1 MEENFSSILLYIKY
15 DMNKFLVFF
24 IKRLPMIVLFF
35 TVSSFSQTVIVS
47 GEVVDNLGNYLP
59 GVSVLVEGTTNGVS
73 TDFNGAYVLNIKT
86 QNATIIFSYLGFETK
101 NIKVENQKK
110 INVILKESSDQ
121 LDEIQVVAFSKQ
133 KKNSVIGAI
142 TTLKVSELKQPTSNI
157 TNTLAGQISGLI
169 SYQRSGEPGA
179 DNAAFFI
186 RGVTTFGF
194 NNSPLILLDGLQITT
209 SDLARLEPDNIASFS
224 IMKDATATSLYG
236 ARGANGVVL
245 VTTKIGKKGKAKVSV
260 RYESSMSSPSKI
272 NSFLGA
278 VDYMELYNRAQRS
291 RDQSANLLY
300 SKQKIEGTRNGL
312 NPNIYPDVD
321 WYSELFKDFA
331 VNKRLNVNI
340 SGGGEVAQYYLSV
353 TNANE
358 TGLLKVD
365 PLNNFNNNIDINR
378 SNLRANININLS
390 KTTKVAAKFYSL
402 FERYNGPIVGASD
415 IFYQVAQANPANFPT
430 TYDTDDATA
439 NFNHTLFG
447 NKGNGGFPNPYAESV
462 RGFKDRF
469 SNTTLAQFKIN
480 QDLSFITDG
489 LKLRAMASV
498 RTYTENQNERSFTPF
513 YYGSNETQTPQ
524 GVVNSLY
531 QIQEGTEFLNDPT
544 IGNNGNSNFY
554 YEAVLE
560 YNKTL
565 KDKHEFGGLL
575 VSYFQEALNTIGGGN
590 AAFST
595 LPSRNMGVSGR
606 ASYNYGSRYFGEFNF
621 GYNGSEKF
629 AEKNRFGFFPSVG
642 FGWIISNE
650 AYFEEKIPSINLLKL
665 KYTYGLVGNDGI
677 SSASDRFF
685 YLSDVNLNNGGTGYS
700 FGTNYNNYYNG
711 YIINRYANE
720 NVTWEVATKTNIG
733 LELGLFNKVNIIAD
747 YFTEQRRNIYMER
760 QYIPETSG
768 LTTSISSNIGEVK
781 TQGIDLS
788 IDYNHAFSGDFYITA
803 RGNFTY
809 STNKIEVNGEPEF
822 QNKNLSRLGY
832 PVNQQ
837 WGYIAERLFVDQ
849 EDIDNSPEQFNGFS
863 TINSYLPGDI
873 KYTDIN
879 QDGVVNESDQ
889 TPIGKPTV
897 PEIVYG
903 FGVSAV
909 YKNFDVSVFMQG
921 SARSSFFINP
931 NDISP
936 FVNERNALSI
946 IADNHWSENNP
957 NPNAFWPRLST
968 FEIDNNQKPS
978 TWWLRDGDFL
988 RLKSVEFGYTIPGK
1002 TGEVFKRA
1010 KTRLY
1015 LTGLNLLN
1023 FAKFK
1028 LWDPEMAGNGLGYP
1042 PQRVINI
1049 GAQVNF

>member
-1 MEENFSSILLYIKY
+1 MSKLRLL
-15 DMNKFLVFF
+15 FLKLVPVVFVF
-24 IKRLPMIVLFF
+24 LTTLVCAQKVL
-35 TVSSFSQTVIVS
+35 VS
-47 GEVVDNLGNYLP
+47 GEVVDDVGNFLP
-59 GVSVLVEGTTNGVS
+59 GVSVVVKGTSNGTS
-73 TDFNGAYVLNIKT
+73 TDFDGKYVLNIKT
-86 QNATIIFSYLGFETK
+86 PNATITFSYLGYASQE
-101 NIKVENQKK
+101 ILVAAQKK
-110 INVILKESSDQ
+110 INVILKESFDQ

-133 KKNSVIGAI
+133 KKNSVIGSI

-272 NSFLGA
+272 NSFLGS

-321 WYSELFKDFA
+321 WYRELFKDFA
-331 VNKRLNVNI
+331 LNKRLNVNI
-340 SGGGEVAQYYLSV
+340 NGGGEVAQYYLSV

-365 PLNNFNNNIDINR
+365 PLNNFNSNIDINR

-402 FERYNGPIVGASD
+402 FERYNGPIVSASD
-415 IFYQVAQANPANFPT
+415 IFYQVSQANPANFPK
-430 TYDTDDATA
+430 TYDSDEATA

-462 RGFKDRF
+462 RGYKDRF
-469 SNTTLAQFKIN
+469 SNTTLAQFQIK
-480 QDLSFITDG
+480 QDLSFITEG

-498 RTYTENQNERSFTPF
+498 RTYTESQNERSYTPF
-513 YYGSNETQTPQ
+513 YYGSNETQTPE
-524 GVVNSLY
+524 GVVNALY
-531 QIQEGTEFLNDPT
+531 QIQEGTEFLNSPSV
-544 IGNNGNSNFY
+544 GNNGNSNFY

-560 YNKTL
+560 YNKTV
-565 KDKHEFGGLL
+565 KEKHEFGGLL
-575 VSYFQEALNTIGGGN
+575 VTYFQEALNTISGGN

-595 LPSRNMGVSGR
+595 LPARNNGVSGR
-606 ASYNYGSRYFGEFNF
+606 AAYNYSSRYFGEFNF

-629 AEKNRFGFFPSVG
+629 AKKNRFGFFPSVG

-650 AYFEEKIPSINLLKL
+650 TYFEENIPSVNLLKL
-665 KYTYGLVGNDGI
+665 RYTYGLVGNDGI

-685 YLSDVNLNNGGTGYS
+685 YLSDVNINNGGTGYS
-700 FGTNYNNYYNG
+700 FGSNYNNYYNG
-711 YIINRYANE
+711 YIVNRYANE
-720 NVTWEVATKTNIG
+720 NVTWEVATKTNYG
-733 LELGLFNKVNIIAD
+733 LELGLFNKINIIAD
-747 YFTEQRRNIYMER
+747 YFTEKRRNIYMER

-768 LTTSISSNIGEVK
+768 LTTSIDSNIGEVF

-809 STNKIEVNGEPEF
+809 STNEIVANGEPEF

-837 WGYIAERLFVDQ
+837 WGYVAERLFVDQ

-863 TINSYLPGDI
+863 TTNSYLPGDI

-879 QDGVVNESDQ
+879 QDGVINESDQ
-889 TPIGKPTV
+889 TPIGKPNV

-909 YKNFDVSVFMQG
+909 YKDFDLSLFMQG

-957 NPNAFWPRLST
+957 DPNAFWPRLST
-968 FEIDNNQKPS
+968 YEIDNNQKPS

-1002 TGEVFKRA
+1002 TGKVFKRA

>member
-1 MEENFSSILLYIKY
+1 
-15 DMNKFLVFF
+15 MNKLTALFLKL
-24 IKRLPMIVLFF
+24 ILIITLFCP
-35 TVSSFSQTVIVS
+35 TISFSQTTIVS
-47 GEVVDNLGNYLP
+47 GEVIDSSGNLLP
-59 GVSVLVEGTTNGVS
+59 GVSVLVEGTTNGTT
-73 TDFNGAYVLNIKT
+73 TDFDGKYVLNIKT
-86 QNATIIFSYLGFETK
+86 PNATLLFAYLGFEK
-101 NIKVENQKK
+101 QKIKVLTNKI
-110 INVILKESSDQ
+110 INVILKESLDQ

-133 KKNSVIGAI
+133 KKNSVIGSI
-142 TTLKVSELKQPTSNI
+142 TTLKAAELKQPTSNI
-157 TNTLAGQISGLI
+157 TNALAGKISGLI

-194 NNSPLILLDGLQITT
+194 NNSPLILLDGLQITA

-245 VTTKIGKKGKAKVSV
+245 VTTKEGKKGKAKVSV
-260 RYESSMSSPSKI
+260 RYESSLSSPSKI

-291 RDQSANLLY
+291 RDQSATLLY

-321 WYSELFKDFA
+321 WYNELFKDFA
-331 VNKRLNVNI
+331 LNKRLNVNI
-340 SGGGEVAQYYLSV
+340 NGGGEVAQYYLSV
-353 TNANE
+353 TSANE

-378 SNLRANININLS
+378 SNLRANININLT

-402 FERYNGPIVGASD
+402 FERYNGPIIGASD
-415 IFYQVAQANPANFPT
+415 IFYQVAQANPANFPKA
-430 TYDTDDATA
+430 YEPDEATA
-439 NFNHTLFG
+439 NFNHILFG
-447 NKGNGGFPNPYAESV
+447 NKGNGSFANPYAESV
-462 RGFKDRF
+462 RGYKDRF
-469 SNTTLAQFKIN
+469 ANTTLAQFQIK
-480 QDLSFITDG
+480 QDLSFITEG

-498 RTYTENQNERSFTPF
+498 RTFTENQNERSFTPF
-513 YYGSNETQTPQ
+513 YYGANETLTPQ
-524 GVVNSLY
+524 GVVNELY
-531 QIQEGTEFLNDPT
+531 QIQEGTEFLNNPT
-544 IGNNGNSNFY
+544 VNNYGNSNFY

-560 YNKTL
+560 YNSTIKE
-565 KDKHEFGGLL
+565 KHEVGGLL
-575 VSYFQEALNTIGGGN
+575 VSYFQEALNTIGGN
-590 AAFST
+590 TAFST
-595 LPSRNMGVSGR
+595 LPSRNMGISGR
-606 ASYNYGSRYFGEFNF
+606 TSYSYDSRYFGEFNF

-642 FGWIISNE
+642 LGWIVSNE
-650 AYFEEKIPSINLLKL
+650 AYFEKNIPSINLLKL

-677 SSASDRFF
+677 SGPSDRFF

-700 FGTNYNNYYNG
+700 FGSNYNNYYNG

-720 NVTWEVATKTNIG
+720 SVTWEVATKSNIG
-733 LELGLFNKVNIIAD
+733 LELGLFNKLNLQAD
-747 YFTEQRRNIYMER
+747 YFTEHRKDIYMER
-760 QYIPETSG
+760 QYIPETAG
-768 LTTSISSNIGEVK
+768 LTTTISSNIGEVK
-781 TQGIDLS
+781 TKGVDLS
-788 IDYNHAFSGDFYITA
+788 IDYNHAFNSDFYITA

-809 STNKIEVNGEPEF
+809 STNEILVNGEPEF
-822 QNKNLSRLGY
+822 QNENLSRIGH

-837 WGYIAERLFVDQ
+837 WGYIAERLFVDE
-849 EDIDNSPEQFNGFS
+849 EDINNSPEQFNGFS
-863 TINSYLPGDI
+863 TTNSYLPGDI

-879 QDGVVNESDQ
+879 QDGVVNELDQ
-889 TPIGKPTV
+889 APIGKPNV

-909 YKNFDVSVFMQG
+909 YKNFDLSIFMQG

-957 NPNAFWPRLST
+957 DPNAFWPRLST
-968 FEIDNNQKPS
+968 YEIENNQKPS

-988 RLKSVEFGYTIPGK
+988 RLKSVEFGFTIPETTGK
-1002 TGEVFKRA
+1002 IFANA
-1010 KTRLY
+1010 KTRIY
-1015 LTGLNLLN
+1015 ITGLNLLH
-1023 FAKFK
+1023 FSKFD
-1028 LWDPEMAGNGLGYP
+1028 LWDPESAGNGLGYP

-1049 GAQVNF
+1049 GAQVKF

>member
-1 MEENFSSILLYIKY
+1 
-15 DMNKFLVFF
+15 MNKL
-24 IKRLPMIVLFF
+24 RVLFLKLLLF
-35 TVSSFSQTVIVS
+35 VFILGANFSFSQTVIVS
-47 GEVVDNLGNYLP
+47 GEVVDNIGNFLP
-59 GVSVLVEGTTNGVS
+59 GVSVLVEGTTNGTS
-73 TDFNGAYVLNIKT
+73 TDFDGKYVLNIKKP
-86 QNATIIFSYLGFETK
+86 NATIVFAYLGFESK
-101 NIKVENQKK
+101 KIKVGNQKK
-110 INVILKESSDQ
+110 INTILKESFDQ

-133 KKNSVIGAI
+133 KKNSVIGSI

-278 VDYMELYNRAQRS
+278 VDYMELYNRAQRT

-331 VNKRLNVNI
+331 VNKRLNINI

-365 PLNNFNNNIDINR
+365 PLNNFNSNIDINR
-378 SNLRANININLS
+378 SNLRANININLT

-402 FERYNGPIVGASD
+402 FERYNGPIVSASD
-415 IFYQVAQANPANFPT
+415 IFYQVSQANPANFPK
-430 TYDTDDATA
+430 TYDSDEATA

-462 RGFKDRF
+462 RGYKDRF
-469 SNTTLAQFKIN
+469 SNTTLAQFQIK
-480 QDLSFITDG
+480 QDLSFITEG

-498 RTYTENQNERSFTPF
+498 RTYTESQNERSYTPF
-513 YYGSNETQTPQ
+513 YYGSNETQTPE
-524 GVVNSLY
+524 GVVNTLY
-531 QIQEGTEFLNDPT
+531 QIQEGTEFLNSPSV
-544 IGNNGNSNFY
+544 GNNGNSNFY

-560 YNKTL
+560 YNKTV
-565 KDKHEFGGLL
+565 KEKHEFGGLL
-575 VSYFQEALNTIGGGN
+575 VTYFQEALNTISGGN

-595 LPSRNMGVSGR
+595 LPARNNGVSGR
-606 ASYNYGSRYFGEFNF
+606 AAYNYGSRYFGEFNF

-629 AEKNRFGFFPSVG
+629 AKKNRFGFFPSVG

-650 AYFEEKIPSINLLKL
+650 AYFEENIPSVNLLKL
-665 KYTYGLVGNDGI
+665 RYTYGLVGNDGI

-685 YLSDVNLNNGGTGYS
+685 YLSDVNINNGGTGYS
-700 FGTNYNNYYNG
+700 FGSNYNNYYNG
-711 YIINRYANE
+711 YIVNRYANE
-720 NVTWEVATKTNIG
+720 NVTWEVATKTNYG
-733 LELGLFNKVNIIAD
+733 LELGLFNKINIIAD
-747 YFTEQRRNIYMER
+747 YFTEKRKNIYMER

-768 LTTSISSNIGEVK
+768 LTTSIDSNIGEVF

-809 STNKIEVNGEPEF
+809 STNEIVANGEPEF

-837 WGYIAERLFVDQ
+837 WGYVAERLFVDQ

-863 TINSYLPGDI
+863 TTNSYLPGDI

-879 QDGVVNESDQ
+879 QDGVINEADQ
-889 TPIGKPTV
+889 TPIGKPNV

-909 YKNFDVSVFMQG
+909 YKDFDLSLFMQG

-931 NDISP
+931 NDIAP

-968 FEIDNNQKPS
+968 YEIENNQKPS

-988 RLKSVEFGYTIPGK
+988 RLKSVEFGYTIPKK
-1002 TGEVFKRA
+1002 TGRVFESA

>member
-1 MEENFSSILLYIKY
+1 
-15 DMNKFLVFF
+15 
-24 IKRLPMIVLFF
+24 
-35 TVSSFSQTVIVS
+35 
-47 GEVVDNLGNYLP
+47 
-59 GVSVLVEGTTNGVS
+59 
-73 TDFNGAYVLNIKT
+73 
-86 QNATIIFSYLGFETK
+86 
-101 NIKVENQKK
+101 
-110 INVILKESSDQ
+110 
-121 LDEIQVVAFSKQ
+121 
-133 KKNSVIGAI
+133 
-142 TTLKVSELKQPTSNI
+142 
-157 TNTLAGQISGLI
+157 
-169 SYQRSGEPGA
+169 
-179 DNAAFFI
+179 
-186 RGVTTFGF
+186 
-194 NNSPLILLDGLQITT
+194 
-209 SDLARLEPDNIASFS
+209 
-224 IMKDATATSLYG
+224 
-236 ARGANGVVL
+236 
-245 VTTKIGKKGKAKVSV
+245 
-260 RYESSMSSPSKI
+260 
-272 NSFLGA
+272 
-278 VDYMELYNRAQRS
+278 
-291 RDQSANLLY
+291 
-300 SKQKIEGTRNGL
+300 
-312 NPNIYPDVD
+312 
-321 WYSELFKDFA
+321 
-331 VNKRLNVNI
+331 
-340 SGGGEVAQYYLSV
+340 
-353 TNANE
+353 
-358 TGLLKVD
+358 
-365 PLNNFNNNIDINR
+365 
-378 SNLRANININLS
+378 
-390 KTTKVAAKFYSL
+390 
-402 FERYNGPIVGASD
+402 
-415 IFYQVAQANPANFPT
+415 
-430 TYDTDDATA
+430 
-439 NFNHTLFG
+439 
-447 NKGNGGFPNPYAESV
+447 
-462 RGFKDRF
+462 
-469 SNTTLAQFKIN
+469 
-480 QDLSFITDG
+480 
-489 LKLRAMASV
+489 
-498 RTYTENQNERSFTPF
+498 
-513 YYGSNETQTPQ
+513 
-524 GVVNSLY
+524 
-531 QIQEGTEFLNDPT
+531 
-544 IGNNGNSNFY
+544 
-554 YEAVLE
+554 
-560 YNKTL
+560 
-565 KDKHEFGGLL
+565 
-575 VSYFQEALNTIGGGN
+575 
-590 AAFST
+590 
-595 LPSRNMGVSGR
+595 MGVSGR

>member
-86 QNATIIFSYLGFETK
+86 QNATVIFSYLGFETK

-378 SNLRANININLS
+378 SNLRANVNINLS

-469 SNTTLAQFKIN
+469 SNTTLAQFQIK

-513 YYGSNETQTPQ
+513 YYGSNETQTSQ

>member
-1 MEENFSSILLYIKY
+1 MKKLKALPFIIL
-15 DMNKFLVFF
+15 F
-24 IKRLPMIVLFF
+24 ITTL
-35 TVSSFSQTVIVS
+35 TVSQTAIVTGKVADDS
-47 GEVVDNLGNYLP
+47 GNYLP
-59 GVSVLVEGTTNGVS
+59 GVSIFVEGTTNGIS
-73 TDFNGAYVLNIKT
+73 TDFDGKYAINIKT
-86 QNATIIFSYLGFETK
+86 PNATLIFAYLGFETK
-101 NIKVENQKK
+101 KIKVGDKK
-110 INVILKESSDQ
+110 IVNVILKESLDQ
-121 LDEIQVVAFSKQ
+121 LDEIQIVAFSKQ
-133 KKNSVIGAI
+133 KKNSVIGSI
-142 TTLKVSELKQPTSNI
+142 TTLKVSEIKQPTSNI
-157 TNTLAGQISGLI
+157 TNTLAGKISGLI
-169 SYQRSGEPGA
+169 SYQRSGEPGQ

-245 VTTKIGKKGKAKVSV
+245 VTTKEGKKGKAKVAV
-260 RYESSMSSPSKI
+260 RYESSISSPSKI

-278 VDYMELYNRAQRS
+278 VDYMELHNRAQRS

-312 NPNIYPDVD
+312 NSNIYPDVN
-321 WYSELFKDFA
+321 WYNELFTDFA
-331 VNKRLNVNI
+331 INKRFNVNI

-353 TNANE
+353 SSAKE

-365 PLNNFNNNIDINR
+365 PLNNFNNNININR
-378 SNLRANININLS
+378 SNLRANININLT
-390 KTTKVAAKFYSL
+390 KTTKISAKFYSL
-402 FERYNGPIVGASD
+402 FERYNGPIVSASD
-415 IFYQVAQANPANFPT
+415 IFYQVSQANPANFPKVFEA
-430 TYDTDDATA
+430 DEATA
-439 NFNHTLFG
+439 NFNHILFG
-447 NKGNGGFPNPYAESV
+447 NKGNGGFANPYAESV

-469 SNTTLAQFKIN
+469 ANTTLAQFQIK
-480 QDLSFITDG
+480 QDLSFITEG

-513 YYGSNETQTPQ
+513 YYGASETQTSE
-524 GVVNSLY
+524 GVINSLY
-531 QIQEGTEFLNDPT
+531 QIQEGTEFLNNPT
-544 IGNNGNSNFY
+544 ISNYGNSNFY
-554 YEAVLE
+554 YEGVLE
-560 YNKTL
+560 YNTAIKE
-565 KDKHEFGGLL
+565 KHEFSSLL
-575 VSYFQEALNTIGGGN
+575 VTYFQEALNTIGGGT
-590 AAFST
+590 AFST

-606 ASYNYGSRYFGEFNF
+606 TSYSFDSRYFGEFNF

-642 FGWIISNE
+642 FGWIVSNE
-650 AYFEEKIPSINLLKL
+650 AYFKKNIPSINLLKL

-720 NVTWEVATKTNIG
+720 NVTWEVATKANIG
-733 LELGLFNKVNIIAD
+733 LELGLFNTFNLQAD
-747 YFTEQRRNIYMER
+747 YFTEHRKNIYMER

-768 LTTSISSNIGEVK
+768 LTTTISSNVGEVK
-781 TQGIDLS
+781 TKGVDLS
-788 IDYNHAFSGDFYITA
+788 IDYNYVLNGDFYLTA

-809 STNKIEVNGEPEF
+809 STNKIIVNGEPEF
-822 QNKNLSRLGY
+822 QNKNLSRIGY
-832 PVNQQ
+832 AVNQQ
-837 WGYIAERLFVDQ
+837 WGYVAERLFIDQ
-849 EDIDNSPEQFNGFS
+849 EDIENSPEQFNGFS
-863 TINSYLPGDI
+863 TTNSYLPGDI

-879 QDGVVNESDQ
+879 KDGVVNELDQ
-889 TPIGKPTV
+889 TAIGKPAV
-897 PEIVYG
+897 PEIIYG

-909 YKNFDVSVFMQG
+909 YKNFDLSLFMQG
-921 SARSSFFINP
+921 SAGSSFFINP

-968 FEIDNNQKPS
+968 YEIENNQKSS

-988 RLKSVEFGYTIPGK
+988 RLKSVEFGYTIPESAGK
-1002 TGEVFKRA
+1002 LFQNA
-1010 KTRLY
+1010 KTRIY
-1015 LTGLNLLN
+1015 LTGLNLMH
-1023 FAKFK
+1023 FSKFD
-1028 LWDPEMAGNGLGYP
+1028 LWDPESAGNGLGYP